1 MIQVWGAFVGFL
13 QNILT
18 SINGITGNFGL
29 AIVLFTILMR
39 LALLPL
45 DLKSK
50 ASTKKM
56 AEIQPEIDKINK
68 KYKNDPEMKNQ
79 KMMQLYKKHKIN
91 PLGGCLPALLQL
103 PIFFALFAA
112 LRAIANIEIEKFYV
126 DLINHYNAGIGSVLQ
141 DFIINVQES
150 GRDLSQTLS
159 MLFNNPSGNTLEHL
173 NEIGGAENVQVLI
186 DAVKNITTQQAMDFL
201 RSSQYSSYQFLW
213 IKNIWIADSP
223 YKDIIGRSITFLGAG
238 WNGLF
243 ILAALAGLT
252 SYIQMKYANPGAQN
266 EQMSSYSKIFPIMSI
281 WFTSV
286 STAAFGVYWVTS
298 NIFQIIQQAIYNWKN
313 PSQKTVKEGAD
324 K

>member
-1 MIQVWGAFVGFL
+1 VWGAFVGFL

-18 SINGITGNFGL
+18 SINSITNNFGL

-50 ASTKKM
+50 ASTKKL

-68 KYKNDPEMKNQ
+68 KYKNDPEKKNQ
-79 KMMQLYKKHKIN
+79 KTLQLYQKHKIN

-112 LRAIANIEIEKFYV
+112 LRAIADIEIEKFYV
-126 DLINHYNAGIGSVLQ
+126 DLINHYNAEIGPVLQ
-141 DFIINVQES
+141 SFISNVQES
-150 GRDLSQTLS
+150 GKSLGQILS
-159 MLFNNPSGNTLEHL
+159 MLFNNPNASRVEYL
-173 NEIGGAENVQVLI
+173 NKIGGAENVQALLEAI
-186 DAVKNITTQQAMDFL
+186 KGITTQQAMEFL
-201 RSSQYSSYQFLW
+201 QSSKYSSYQFLW

-223 YKDIIGRSITFLGAG
+223 YMDVIGRSITFLGAG

-252 SYIQMKYANPGAQN
+252 SYFQMKYANPGAQN
-266 EQMSSYSKIFPIMSI
+266 EQMSTYTKIFPIMSI
-281 WFTSV
+281 WFTSMY
-286 STAAFGVYWVTS
+286 TAAFGIYYVTS
-298 NIFQIIQQAIYNWKN
+298 NIFQIIQQTIYNWKN
-313 PSQKTVKEGAD
+313 PPQKTVKEGAD
-324 K
+324 E